1 MTCLRVAELCLE
13 VRERVMIQLLQTLFK
28 NCELVVRQERWT
40 LHVSAKGPLA
50 VIAAIIIIFLIA
62 HRP

>member
-1 MTCLRVAELCLE
+1 MFRLNAELCLE
-13 VRERVMIQLLQTLFK
+13 VLAMLELLKLFFK

-40 LHVSAKGPLA
+40 LHVAAKGPFA
-50 VIAAIIIIFLIA
+50 VIAAIIIIFVIA